1 MTSKLDDRFAER
13 HPERS
18 SRSVIQEVVIRDGH
32 REASSFEEGKRLRR
46 IFPKNHLHQIP

>member
-18 SRSVIQEVVIRDGH
+18 SRSVIHEVVIAQRH
-32 REASSFEEGKRLRR
+32 PACWSSSLLVILRR
-46 IFPKNHLHQIP
+46 R

>member
-18 SRSVIQEVVIRDGH
+18 SRSVIHEVVIAQRHPRSGH
-32 REASSFEEGKRLRR
+32 PERSSRSVIHEVV
-46 IFPKNHLHQIP
+46 IA